1 MDDFRNL
8 PPVARTLT
16 LLTFVESALV
26 YSRTIN
32 YYLVPFIPQLI
43 FKFHPQIWRLF
54 TPFLLTDPKLN
65 IIFDLYFLYTYSSR
79 LEFSSPRFSTPGSF
93 FIYVLFVATT
103 IMLTAGFYL
112 GAMTFTQALI
122 LAFTYTYS
130 QDNNGTRSMFFV
142 VEIPT
147 LYLPWAR
154 LALTFCMK
162 GWFPAAVEL
171 TGIFAAHLYDFLTR
185 IYPTFGGGKNYIVT
199 PAFVQRWFTRS
210 LRGGENRVYGQAYRP
225 PNDNEDSQGWSSSV
239 RSAWDSRGSGR
250 RLGGN

>member
-1 MDDFRNL
+1 MDDFRSL

-16 LLTFVESALV
+16 LLAFIESALV
-26 YSRTIN
+26 YSHTIN
-32 YYLVPFIPQLI
+32 YYLVPFIPQLL
-43 FKFHPQIWRLF
+43 FKFRPQIWRLF

-130 QDNNGTRSMFFV
+130 QDNKGTRSMFFV

-162 GWFPAAVEL
+162 GWFAAVVEL
-171 TGIFAAHLYDFLTR
+171 TGIVAAHLYDFLTR
-185 IYPTFGGGKNYIVT
+185 IYPTFGGGNNYIVA
-199 PAFVQRWFTRS
+199 PAFVRRWFTGT
-210 LRGGENRVYGQAYRP
+210 LRGGQNRVYGQAGRP
-225 PNDNEDSQGWSSSV
+225 PNNNEESRGWSSSV